1 MQLYESGRVGQSV
14 LTTPPTVAGASPL
27 LCPCV
32 DPMATSGYLSRIC
45 WDGKF
50 NVATHRSDS
59 TAEPGVWEGIV
70 RGEAFCVLVCRCLR
84 G

>member
-1 MQLYESGRVGQSV
+1 
-14 LTTPPTVAGASPL
+14 
-27 LCPCV
+27 
-32 DPMATSGYLSRIC
+32 MATSGYLSRIC

-70 RGEAFCVLVCRCLR
+70 RGEAFLR
-84 G
+84 ARVPVFAWLLSGQRTLS